1 MTNFELRSA
10 SSDAIGVAT
19 SPGMSV
25 MAADAAAEAA
35 VSSMTLSF
43 LFSRDSIF
51 ALWKSTLEVVLASTK
66 KENRANT
73 RGAAMRRSCSFVI
86 CFIIHPPDCEGAAPL
101 HLDDGA
107 FYRSDIYNSKH
118 LL

>member
-66 KENRANT
+66 KENRAST
-73 RGAAMRRSCSFVI
+73 RGAVMRRSYSFVI
-86 CFIIHPPDCEGAAPL
+86 CFIIHPPDCESGVPL
-101 HLDDGA
+101 
-107 FYRSDIYNSKH
+107 YRRWGF
-118 LL
+118 L